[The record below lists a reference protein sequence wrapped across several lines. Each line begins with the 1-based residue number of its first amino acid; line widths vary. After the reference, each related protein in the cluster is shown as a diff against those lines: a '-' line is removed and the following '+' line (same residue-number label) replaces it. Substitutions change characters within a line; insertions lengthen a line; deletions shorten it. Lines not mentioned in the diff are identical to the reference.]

1 MDTVSTTQPGR
12 LTQGRYLTFKQA
24 AQEYPAFS
32 VVALRWLRVNGATT
46 GFDRCV
52 LSVGHK
58 VVLDVWAFEEWL
70 DQQRASRK
78 QEVAA

>member
-1 MDTVSTTQPGR
+1 MNEATLPQPGY
-12 LTQGRYLTFKQA
+12 LAQGKRYLTFRQA

-52 LSVGHK
+52 ISIGHK
-58 VVLDVWAFEEWL
+58 VVLDTLAFEEWL

-78 QEVAA
+78 EAA